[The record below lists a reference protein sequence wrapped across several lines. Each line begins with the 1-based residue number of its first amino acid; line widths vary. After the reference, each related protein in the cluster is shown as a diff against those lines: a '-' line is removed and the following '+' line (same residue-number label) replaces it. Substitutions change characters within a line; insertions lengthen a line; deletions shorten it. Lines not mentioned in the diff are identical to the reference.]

1 MPSRNSII
9 STACGFVLS
18 MGAVVILVLISGPFA
33 LLLPPSVQVYI
44 PFSAFIVALLVIMPP
59 VAQRLNKL
67 DGIHRITG
75 WTLIGIGA
83 EFLVFPVSLLFGII
97 SAPSPGA
104 ALLPVVIAFSV
115 VLGATAGLTCILVGM
130 LLIKRRRY
138 C

>member
-9 STACGFVLS
+9 SAACGFVLS

-33 LLLPPSVQVYI
+33 PLLPPSVQVYI
-44 PFSAFIVALLVIMPP
+44 PFSAFIVALFVIMPP
-59 VAQRLNKL
+59 VVQRLNKL

-83 EFLVFPVSLLFGII
+83 EFLVFPISLLFDII

-130 LLIKRRRY
+130 LVIKRRRY